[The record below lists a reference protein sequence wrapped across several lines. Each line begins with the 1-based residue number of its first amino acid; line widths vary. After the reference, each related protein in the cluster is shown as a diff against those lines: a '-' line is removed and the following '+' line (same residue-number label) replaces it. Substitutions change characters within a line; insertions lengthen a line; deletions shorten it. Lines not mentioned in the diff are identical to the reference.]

1 LALALVALAGCAS
14 VGAEFRPYPQSASR
28 PPMLDRAVIVH
39 RKDVPDLARAGAII
53 LGNITAGGNGFSEQ
67 GAIIEA
73 AAVEAA
79 RHGGTH
85 LVVES
90 PIAKQPYQPGA
101 PITLEFMVVRVGDI
115 NSMAQLPSRLQP
127 KRGRNYQDQLAINWS
142 EVEYTPP
149 KPLANADLPAHEA
162 VVDGSHVK
170 PLQ

>member
-14 VGAEFRPYPQSASR
+14 VGAEFRPYQHSAPH
-28 PPMLDRAVIVH
+28 PPMLDRAVIVQ

-53 LGNITAGGNGFSEQ
+53 VGNITAGGNGFSEQ

-90 PIAKQPYQPGA
+90 PIGKHAYQPSA
-101 PITLEFMVVRVGDI
+101 PVTLTFMVVRVGDI
-115 NSMAQLPSRLQP
+115 NSLAQLSQRLQP
-127 KRGRNYQDQLAINWS
+127 KRGVNYQDQLAINWS

-149 KPLANADLPAHEA
+149 KPLANADPPVHEA